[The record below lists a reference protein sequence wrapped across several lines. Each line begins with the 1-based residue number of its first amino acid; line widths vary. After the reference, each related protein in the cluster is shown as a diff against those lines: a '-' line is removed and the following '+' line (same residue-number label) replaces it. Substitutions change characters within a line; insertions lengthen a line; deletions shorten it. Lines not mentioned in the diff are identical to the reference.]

1 MVILELDRWG
11 MTVDSLRVLAMQAP
25 HPRSRERFM
34 ALFMIA
40 SGAANATTWAK
51 QIGRE
56 DETVMNWVHAFNA
69 KGPDAIHYRRTG
81 GVPPFSTE

>member
-1 MVILELDRWG
+1 MVRLELDRWG

-56 DETVMNWVHAFNA
+56 DETVMNWVHA
-69 KGPDAIHYRRTG
+69 DAIHYRRTG